1 MVIDLSI
8 LATIIK
14 GVKDKS
20 RVGVCIDTC
29 HAFAGGY
36 DLRTAESSAA
46 VFEEFDHIVGFEW
59 LRGMHLNDSKK
70 KLGSRVDRHHSL
82 GKGEIGI
89 DVFRF
94 ILQDPR
100 FDEIP
105 LILET
110 IDNKIWAEEIN
121 LLRGFENEST

>member
-1 MVIDLSI
+1 MIP
-8 LATIIK
+8 
-14 GVKDKS
+14 
-20 RVGVCIDTC
+20 R
-29 HAFAGGY
+29 
-36 DLRTAESSAA
+36 
-46 VFEEFDHIVGFEW
+46 
-59 LRGMHLNDSKK
+59 K

-110 IDNKIWAEEIN
+110 IDNEIWAEEIN